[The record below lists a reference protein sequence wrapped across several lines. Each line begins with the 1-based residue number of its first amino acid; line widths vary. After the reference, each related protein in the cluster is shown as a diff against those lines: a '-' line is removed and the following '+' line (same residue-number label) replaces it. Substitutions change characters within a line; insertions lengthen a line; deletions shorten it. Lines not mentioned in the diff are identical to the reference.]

1 MIEIRNLSKQYQYE
15 HSNVEALNNISLTI
29 HDGDIYGI
37 IGMSGAGKSTLV
49 RCINNLEKPTSGEV
63 IIDGQCVGNMNTKEL
78 RELRRKVAMIFQNF
92 NLLNQST
99 CLKNVMFPLE
109 LEGVKQKEAIAR
121 AHELLE
127 IVGLDDKAN
136 SYPSQLSGGQQQ
148 RVAIARALA
157 SNPKI
162 ILCDEATSALDPQTT
177 NSILDLIRE
186 INERLHIAVIVITHQ
201 MSVVETICNKVAI
214 LDNGYVVEEGL
225 VTDVF
230 SHPKS
235 LAAKKLVFPEIENS
249 SKVIDVK
256 KQNILRVV
264 FNGSATTGK
273 PLIASLAINK
283 NIAANIIYA
292 SIKNINEKVYGSML
306 LGLKNKKELIVTKE
320 YLNGTKG
327 VNAEEFD
334 INEQ

>member
-1 MIEIRNLSKQYQYE
+1 MIEIKNLSKHYQCE
-15 HSNVEALNNISLTI
+15 QGNVEALNNISLTI

-63 IIDGQCVGNMNTKEL
+63 IIDGQCVGSMNTKEL
-78 RELRRKVAMIFQNF
+78 RKLRRKVAMIFQNF

-109 LEGVKQKEAIAR
+109 LEGIKPKEAIAR

-214 LDNGYVVEEGL
+214 LDNGCVVEEGL

-306 LGLKNKKELIVTKE
+306 LGLKNKKELNATKD
-320 YLNGTKG
+320 YLNATKG
-327 VNAEEFD
+327 VNAEEFN
-334 INEQ
+334 INE